1 MRKNEYIKTAD
12 FESQVRAL
20 KAGVRA
26 LKSDDEQKLLWMISR
41 LERELVRFDD
51 YQEIEVYD
59 WNRGK
64 RDEDGVLR
72 LAGRTERRRRNKV
85 DR

>member
-59 WNRGK
+59 WNRVEK
-64 RDEDGVLR
+64 R
-72 LAGRTERRRRNKV
+72 
-85 DR
+85 